1 MAPVGARRL
10 TLKQERFVQAYL
22 ETGNAAEAYRQA
34 YDVGDMSP
42 ANIGKEAHRL
52 LQHPQIAPMI
62 AAARQALAE
71 KHGINAEWI
80 LQQLKHVAGAD
91 IRKAV
96 TWSGVEIVEEGKD
109 GKPGKVRAANDV
121 LLVGSDQIDDATA
134 AAIAEISQGQ
144 HGVRIKFHDKL
155 AALEKLGRHAG
166 VFEEPPERETTII
179 IRDMRAE
186 RGEKKGS
193 GS

>member
-1 MAPVGARRL
+1 M
-10 TLKQERFVQAYL
+10 QAYL
-22 ETGNAAEAYRQA
+22 ECSNGAEAYRQA
-34 YDVGDMSP
+34 YGGGNMTA
-42 ANIGKEAHRL
+42 ANIAREASRL
-52 LQHPQIAPMI
+52 LQHPLISPLLQEYREKL
-62 AAARQALAE
+62 AA

-80 LQQLKHVAGAD
+80 LQQLKHIAGAD

-96 TWSGVEIVEEGKD
+96 NWNGVEIVEEGKD

-144 HGVRIKFHDKL
+144 HGIRIKLFDKL

-179 IRDMRAE
+179 IRDI
-186 RGEKKGS
+186 RGERSSEGKKEDGS
-193 GS
+193 